1 LALILIKDHFNSMAG
16 HSHFKNMMH
25 RKGRADKIRSK
36 LFTKLSREITVS
48 AKLGTPDPEM
58 NPRLRAAIQ
67 AARAANMPKDN
78 IERAIKK
85 SQGNI
90 DNSYEFSRYEGF
102 GPGRTGVIIE
112 VLTDNKNRSV
122 SNIRTIFQKFGGTLG
137 ETGSVSYQFEQIGQ
151 IKIKKELMSAN
162 DALEL
167 AINSGAEDCVTTDLH
182 HEINCKKEEFNS
194 VREQIEKKIKD
205 LSFAG
210 LIWNPLS
217 KVNLDKETFA
227 KVVNFL
233 EQIEDDDDVQNVFTN
248 FEVDEKLLEGAN

>member
-1 LALILIKDHFNSMAG
+1 MAG

-58 NPRLRAAIQ
+58 NPRLRAAVQ

-205 LSFAG
+205 LSFVG

-217 KVNLDKETFA
+217 KVNLDKETFT

>member
-1 LALILIKDHFNSMAG
+1 MAG

-58 NPRLRAAIQ
+58 NPRLRAAVQ

-122 SNIRTIFQKFGGTLG
+122 SNIRTIFQKFGGSLG

-151 IKIKKELMSAN
+151 IKIKKELMSQN
-162 DALEL
+162 DALEI
-167 AINSGAEDCVTTDLH
+167 AINAGAEDCVTADLH

-194 VREQIEKKIKD
+194 VREEIEKKVKD

-217 KVNLDKETFA
+217 KVNLDKETFD

>member
-1 LALILIKDHFNSMAG
+1 MAG

-36 LFTKLSREITVS
+36 FFTKISREITVS

-58 NPRLRAAIQ
+58 NPRLRAAVQ

-151 IKIKKELMSAN
+151 IKIKKELMSTN

-167 AINSGAEDCVTTDLH
+167 AINAGAEDCVTTDLH

-217 KVNLDKETFA
+217 KVNLDKETFT
-227 KVVNFL
+227 KVINFL

>member
-1 LALILIKDHFNSMAG
+1 MAG

-122 SNIRTIFQKFGGTLG
+122 SNIRAIFQKFGGTLG

-151 IKIKKELMSAN
+151 IKIKKELMSTN
-162 DALEL
+162 DALEI

-217 KVNLDKETFA
+217 KVNLDKEAFT

>member
-1 LALILIKDHFNSMAG
+1 MAG

-58 NPRLRAAIQ
+58 NPRLRAAVQ

-151 IKIKKELMSAN
+151 IKIKKELMSQN
-162 DALEL
+162 DALEI
-167 AINSGAEDCVTTDLH
+167 AINAGAEDCVTTDL
-182 HEINCKKEEFNS
+182 NCKKEEFNS
-194 VREQIEKKIKD
+194 VREEIEKKVKD

-217 KVNLDKETFA
+217 KVNLDKETFD

>member
-1 LALILIKDHFNSMAG
+1 
-16 HSHFKNMMH
+16 MMH

-36 LFTKLSREITVS
+36 LFTKISREITVS

-58 NPRLRAAIQ
+58 NPRLRAAVQ
-67 AARAANMPKDN
+67 VARAANMPKDN

-122 SNIRTIFQKFGGTLG
+122 SNIRTIFQKFGGILG

-167 AINSGAEDCVTTDLH
+167 AINAGAEDCVSTDLH

-205 LSFAG
+205 LNFAG

-233 EQIEDDDDVQNVFTN
+233 DQIEDDDDVQNVFTN

>member
-1 LALILIKDHFNSMAG
+1 
-16 HSHFKNMMH
+16 
-25 RKGRADKIRSK
+25 
-36 LFTKLSREITVS
+36 LFTKISREITVS

-58 NPRLRAAIQ
+58 NPRLRAAVQ
-67 AARAANMPKDN
+67 VARAANMPKDN

-122 SNIRTIFQKFGGTLG
+122 SNIRTIFQKFGGVLG

-151 IKIKKELMSAN
+151 IKIKKELMSTN

-167 AINSGAEDCVTTDLH
+167 AINAGAEDCVTTDLH
-182 HEINCKKEEFNS
+182 HEINCKKEEFNF

-205 LSFAG
+205 LNFAG

-233 EQIEDDDDVQNVFTN
+233 DQIEDDDDVQNVFTN

>member
-1 LALILIKDHFNSMAG
+1 MAG

-58 NPRLRAAIQ
+58 NPRLRAAVQ

-210 LIWNPLS
+210 LVWNPLS
-217 KVNLDKETFA
+217 KVNLDRETFV

-248 FEVDEKLLEGAN
+248 FEVDEKLLEGVN

>member
-1 LALILIKDHFNSMAG
+1 MAG

-58 NPRLRAAIQ
+58 NPRLRAAVQ

-122 SNIRTIFQKFGGTLG
+122 SNIRTIFQKFGGSLG

-167 AINSGAEDCVTTDLH
+167 AINAGAEDCVTTDLY

-194 VREQIEKKIKD
+194 VREEIEKKIKD

-217 KVNLDKETFA
+217 KVNLDKETFT
-227 KVVNFL
+227 KVINFL

-248 FEVDEKLLEGAN
+248 FEVDEKLIEGAN

>member
-1 LALILIKDHFNSMAG
+1 
-16 HSHFKNMMH
+16 
-25 RKGRADKIRSK
+25 
-36 LFTKLSREITVS
+36 
-48 AKLGTPDPEM
+48 M
-58 NPRLRAAIQ
+58 NPRLRAAVQ

-151 IKIKKELMSAN
+151 IKIKKELMSTN
-162 DALEL
+162 DALEI

-217 KVNLDKETFA
+217 KVNLDKEAFT

>member
-1 LALILIKDHFNSMAG
+1 MAG

-36 LFTKLSREITVS
+36 LFTKISREITVS

-58 NPRLRAAIQ
+58 NPRLRAAVQ
-67 AARAANMPKDN
+67 VARAANMPKDN

-122 SNIRTIFQKFGGTLG
+122 SNIRTIFQKFGGVLG

-151 IKIKKELMSAN
+151 IKIKKELMSTN

-167 AINSGAEDCVTTDLH
+167 AINAGAEDCVTTDLH

-205 LSFAG
+205 LNFAG

-217 KVNLDKETFA
+217 KVNLDKETFT

-233 EQIEDDDDVQNVFTN
+233 DQIEDDDDVQNVFTN
-248 FEVDEKLLEGAN
+248 LEVDEKLLEGAN

>member
-1 LALILIKDHFNSMAG
+1 MAG

-36 LFTKLSREITVS
+36 LFTKISREITVS

-58 NPRLRAAIQ
+58 NPRLRAAVQ
-67 AARAANMPKDN
+67 LARAANMPKDN

-122 SNIRTIFQKFGGTLG
+122 SNIRTIFQKFGGVLG

-151 IKIKKELMSAN
+151 IKIKKELMSTN

-167 AINSGAEDCVTTDLH
+167 AINAGAEDCVTTDLH

-205 LSFAG
+205 LNFAG

-233 EQIEDDDDVQNVFTN
+233 DQIEDDDDVQNVFTN

>member
-1 LALILIKDHFNSMAG
+1 MAG

-36 LFTKLSREITVS
+36 LFTKISREITVS

-58 NPRLRAAIQ
+58 NPRLRAAVQ

-102 GPGRTGVIIE
+102 GPGRMGVIIE

-151 IKIKKELMSAN
+151 IKIKKEFMSTN

-167 AINSGAEDCVTTDLH
+167 AINAGAEDCITTDLH

-210 LIWNPLS
+210 LIWNSLS
-217 KVNLDKETFA
+217 KVNLDKETFT
-227 KVVNFL
+227 KVINFL

>member
-1 LALILIKDHFNSMAG
+1 MAG

-58 NPRLRAAIQ
+58 NPRLRAAVQ
-67 AARAANMPKDN
+67 VARAANMPKDN

-122 SNIRTIFQKFGGTLG
+122 SNIRTIFQKFGGVLG

-151 IKIKKELMSAN
+151 IKIKKELMSTN

-167 AINSGAEDCVTTDLH
+167 AINAGAEDCVTTDLH
-182 HEINCKKEEFNS
+182 HEINCKKEEFNF

-205 LSFAG
+205 LNFAG

-233 EQIEDDDDVQNVFTN
+233 DQIEDDDDVQNVFTN

>member
-1 LALILIKDHFNSMAG
+1 
-16 HSHFKNMMH
+16 MMH

-36 LFTKLSREITVS
+36 LFTKISREITVS

-58 NPRLRAAIQ
+58 NPRLRAAVQ
-67 AARAANMPKDN
+67 LARAANMPKDN

-122 SNIRTIFQKFGGTLG
+122 SNIRTIFQKFGGILG

-167 AINSGAEDCVTTDLH
+167 AINAGAEDCVTTDLH

-205 LSFAG
+205 LNFAG
-210 LIWNPLS
+210 LVWNPLS

-233 EQIEDDDDVQNVFTN
+233 DQIEDDDDVQNVFTN

>member
-1 LALILIKDHFNSMAG
+1 MAG

-48 AKLGTPDPEM
+48 AKLGSPDPEM
-58 NPRLRAAIQ
+58 NPRLRAAVQ

-122 SNIRTIFQKFGGTLG
+122 SNIRTIFQKFGGVLG

-151 IKIKKELMSAN
+151 IKIKKELMSTN

-167 AINSGAEDCVTTDLH
+167 AINAGAEDCVTTDLH
-182 HEINCKKEEFNS
+182 HEINCKKEEFNF

-205 LSFAG
+205 LNFAG

-248 FEVDEKLLEGAN
+248 FEVDEKLLEGVN

>member
-1 LALILIKDHFNSMAG
+1 
-16 HSHFKNMMH
+16 MH

-58 NPRLRAAIQ
+58 NPRLRAAVQ

-151 IKIKKELMSAN
+151 IKIKKELMNTN
-162 DALEL
+162 DALEI

-217 KVNLDKETFA
+217 KVNLDKEAFT

>member
-1 LALILIKDHFNSMAG
+1 MAG

-48 AKLGTPDPEM
+48 AKLGSPHPEM
-58 NPRLRAAIQ
+58 NPRLRAAVQ

-151 IKIKKELMSAN
+151 IKIKKELMSSN
-162 DALEL
+162 EALDL
-167 AINSGAEDCVTTDLH
+167 AINAGAEDCITTDLN

-194 VREQIEKKIKD
+194 VREEIEKKVKD
-205 LSFAG
+205 LTFAG
-210 LIWNPLS
+210 LIWIPLN
-217 KVNLDKETFA
+217 KINLEKETFT
-227 KVVNFL
+227 KLVNFL

-248 FEVDEKLLEGAN
+248 FEVDEKLLEGVN

>member
-1 LALILIKDHFNSMAG
+1 MAG

-48 AKLGTPDPEM
+48 AKLGSPDPEM
-58 NPRLRAAIQ
+58 NPRLRAAVQ

-151 IKIKKELMSAN
+151 IKIKKELMSTN

-167 AINSGAEDCVTTDLH
+167 AINAGAEDCVTTDLH
-182 HEINCKKEEFNS
+182 HEINCKKEEFNF

-205 LSFAG
+205 LNFAG

-233 EQIEDDDDVQNVFTN
+233 DQIEDDDDVQNVFTN
-248 FEVDEKLLEGAN
+248 FEVDEKLLEGVN

>member
-1 LALILIKDHFNSMAG
+1 MAG

-58 NPRLRAAIQ
+58 NPRLRAAVQ

-167 AINSGAEDCVTTDLH
+167 AINAGAEDCVTTDLH

-205 LSFAG
+205 LNFAG

-217 KVNLDKETFA
+217 KVNLDKEAFT

>member
-1 LALILIKDHFNSMAG
+1 MAG

-58 NPRLRAAIQ
+58 NPRLRAAVQ

-122 SNIRTIFQKFGGTLG
+122 SNIRTIFQKFGGILG

-151 IKIKKELMSAN
+151 IKIKKELMSQN
-162 DALEL
+162 DALEI
-167 AINSGAEDCVTTDLH
+167 AINAGAEDCVTTDLH

-194 VREQIEKKIKD
+194 VREEIEKKVKD

>member
-1 LALILIKDHFNSMAG
+1 MAG

-151 IKIKKELMSAN
+151 IKIKKELMSTN
-162 DALEL
+162 DALEI
-167 AINSGAEDCVTTDLH
+167 AINSGAEDCFTTDLH

-217 KVNLDKETFA
+217 KVNLDKEAFT

>member
-1 LALILIKDHFNSMAG
+1 MAG

-36 LFTKLSREITVS
+36 MFTKLSREITVS

-58 NPRLRAAIQ
+58 NPRLRAAVQ
-67 AARAANMPKDN
+67 TARAANMPKDN

-122 SNIRTIFQKFGGTLG
+122 SNIRTIFQKFGGILG

-167 AINSGAEDCVTTDLH
+167 AINAGAEDCVSTDLH

-205 LSFAG
+205 LNFAG
-210 LIWNPLS
+210 LVWNPLS

-233 EQIEDDDDVQNVFTN
+233 DQIEDDDDVQNVFTN

>member
-1 LALILIKDHFNSMAG
+1 MAG

-25 RKGRADKIRSK
+25 RKGRVDKMRSK

-48 AKLGTPDPEM
+48 AKLGVPEPDM
-58 NPRLRAAIQ
+58 NPRLRAAVQ

-78 IERAIKK
+78 VERAIKK
-85 SQGNI
+85 SQDNI
-90 DNSYEFSRYEGF
+90 DNTYEFSRYEGF

-151 IKIKKELMSAN
+151 IKIKKELMNSN

-167 AINSGAEDCVTTDLH
+167 AINAGADDCVTTDLY
-182 HEINCKKEEFNS
+182 HEINCKKENFNS
-194 VREQIEKKIKD
+194 VREEIEKKIKD
-205 LSFAG
+205 LSFVG
-210 LIWNPLS
+210 LVWSRSL
-217 KVNLDKETFA
+217 
-227 KVVNFL
+227 
-233 EQIEDDDDVQNVFTN
+233 
-248 FEVDEKLLEGAN
+248 KLI

>member
-1 LALILIKDHFNSMAG
+1 MAG

-36 LFTKLSREITVS
+36 LFTKISREITVS

-58 NPRLRAAIQ
+58 NPRLRAAVQ
-67 AARAANMPKDN
+67 LARAANMPKDN

-122 SNIRTIFQKFGGTLG
+122 SNIRTIFQKFGGILG

-151 IKIKKELMSAN
+151 IKIKKELMSTN
-162 DALEL
+162 DALEI

-233 EQIEDDDDVQNVFTN
+233 DQIEDDDDVQNVFTN

>member
-1 LALILIKDHFNSMAG
+1 MAG

-36 LFTKLSREITVS
+36 LFTKISREITVS

-58 NPRLRAAIQ
+58 NPRLRAAVQ
-67 AARAANMPKDN
+67 LARAANMPKDN

-151 IKIKKELMSAN
+151 IKIKKELMSQN
-162 DALEL
+162 DALEI
-167 AINSGAEDCVTTDLH
+167 AINAGAEDCVTTDLH

-194 VREQIEKKIKD
+194 VREEIEKKVKD

>member
-1 LALILIKDHFNSMAG
+1 MAG

-58 NPRLRAAIQ
+58 NPRLRAAVQ

-122 SNIRTIFQKFGGTLG
+122 SNIRTIFQKFGGSLG

-151 IKIKKELMSAN
+151 IKIKKELMSQN
-162 DALEL
+162 DALEI
-167 AINSGAEDCVTTDLH
+167 AINAGAEDCVTTDLH
-182 HEINCKKEEFNS
+182 HEINCKKEEFNY
-194 VREQIEKKIKD
+194 VREEIEKKVKD

-217 KVNLDKETFA
+217 KVNLDKETFD

>member
-1 LALILIKDHFNSMAG
+1 MAG

-151 IKIKKELMSAN
+151 IKIKKELMSQN
-162 DALEL
+162 DALEI
-167 AINSGAEDCVTTDLH
+167 AINAGAEDCVTTDLH

-194 VREQIEKKIKD
+194 VREEIEKKVKD

-217 KVNLDKETFA
+217 KVNLDKETFD

>member
-1 LALILIKDHFNSMAG
+1 MAG

-102 GPGRTGVIIE
+102 GPGRTGMIIE

-151 IKIKKELMSAN
+151 IKIKKELMSTN
-162 DALEL
+162 DALEI

-217 KVNLDKETFA
+217 KVNLDKEAFT

>member
-1 LALILIKDHFNSMAG
+1 MAG

-151 IKIKKELMSAN
+151 IKIKKELMNTN
-162 DALEL
+162 DALEI

-217 KVNLDKETFA
+217 KVNLDKEAFA

>member
-1 LALILIKDHFNSMAG
+1 MAG

-48 AKLGTPDPEM
+48 AKLGSPDPEM
-58 NPRLRAAIQ
+58 NPRLRAAVQ

-122 SNIRTIFQKFGGTLG
+122 SNIRTIFQKFGGILG

-167 AINSGAEDCVTTDLH
+167 AINAGAEDCVTTDLH

-205 LSFAG
+205 LNFAG
-210 LIWNPLS
+210 LIWNPLN

-233 EQIEDDDDVQNVFTN
+233 DQIEDDDDVQNVFTN

>member
-1 LALILIKDHFNSMAG
+1 MAG

-48 AKLGTPDPEM
+48 AKLGTPDPEI
-58 NPRLRAAIQ
+58 NPRLRAAVQ

-151 IKIKKELMSAN
+151 IKIKKELMSQN
-162 DALEL
+162 DALEI
-167 AINSGAEDCVTTDLH
+167 AINAGAEDCVTTDLH

-194 VREQIEKKIKD
+194 VREEIEKKVKD

-217 KVNLDKETFA
+217 KVNLDKETFD

>member
-1 LALILIKDHFNSMAG
+1 MAG

-36 LFTKLSREITVS
+36 LFTKISREITVS

-58 NPRLRAAIQ
+58 NPRLRAAVQ
-67 AARAANMPKDN
+67 VARAANMPKDN

-122 SNIRTIFQKFGGTLG
+122 SNIRTIFQKFGGILG

-167 AINSGAEDCVTTDLH
+167 AINAGAEDCVSTDLH

-205 LSFAG
+205 LNFAG
-210 LIWNPLS
+210 LIWNPLN

-233 EQIEDDDDVQNVFTN
+233 DQIEDDDDVQNVFTN

>member
-58 NPRLRAAIQ
+58 NPRLRAAVQ

-167 AINSGAEDCVTTDLH
+167 AINSGAEDCITTDLH

-217 KVNLDKETFA
+217 KVNLDKETFT

-233 EQIEDDDDVQNVFTN
+233 EQIEDDDDVQNIFTN

>member
-1 LALILIKDHFNSMAG
+1 MAG

-58 NPRLRAAIQ
+58 NPRLRAAVQ

-122 SNIRTIFQKFGGTLG
+122 SNIRTLFQKFGGTLG

-151 IKIKKELMSAN
+151 IKIKKELMSQN
-162 DALEL
+162 DALEI
-167 AINSGAEDCVTTDLH
+167 AINAGAEDCVTTDLH

-194 VREQIEKKIKD
+194 VREEIEKKVKD

-217 KVNLDKETFA
+217 KVNLDKETFD

>member
-1 LALILIKDHFNSMAG
+1 MAG

-58 NPRLRAAIQ
+58 NPRLRAAVQ

-167 AINSGAEDCVTTDLH
+167 AINAGAEDCVTTDLY

-194 VREQIEKKIKD
+194 VREEIEKKIKD

-217 KVNLDKETFA
+217 KVNLDKETFT
-227 KVVNFL
+227 KVINFL